1 MRWRRTA
8 VPAATTVT
16 ALVVAVVSVVLGRAD
31 GVVIAVVLLVA
42 AVLALRR
49 PDEHASVRVSV
60 HAADDAAEGAES
72 EDAAVDAS
80 SDEPATG
87 RQRDHARVDVRVEAD
102 TGVALVLVRVTS
114 LGFETQRFALAP
126 PAVLHARV
134 PLAHSGEQELV
145 SVAARGVATDAAFVS
160 DATPQ
165 ASHRAVVEPVLAP
178 VVSLPVPSRLRG
190 LTGAH
195 ASGRPGD
202 GGEFR
207 DIHPFAPGDRLRRID
222 WKATAR
228 LARRPGDLF
237 VRRTNA
243 TSDLDVAIVLD
254 DADDVGESVADWAS
268 GDPTISGVTSMD
280 VARSAAFSLA
290 SAYLEQGD
298 AVSFQV
304 LSRTGGA
311 VPRGTGGR
319 HRERLGAA
327 IARTS
332 PHSRLLSRARTPLVA
347 AGAQVLLLST
357 LLDAEPVRLAGLWRA
372 AGHRVLV
379 VDTLPVPNPGGL
391 DRRQRLA
398 LRVVLALREERMH
411 ELRAVGAD
419 VVRWHGDAAA
429 LAHYRR
435 RIEQRQRR
443 RHRGRIGV
451 VAFIDQRERPV
462 RVAQSVA
469 PPPPRLRRKA
479 A

>member
-1 MRWRRTA
+1 MTWRRTA

-16 ALVVAVVSVVLGRAD
+16 ALVVAVVSVVLGRPD
-31 GVVIAVVLLVA
+31 GAVIAVVLLVA

-49 PDEHASVRVSV
+49 PREDESARVTLR
-60 HAADDAAEGAES
+60 
-72 EDAAVDAS
+72 S
-80 SDEPATG
+80 SGLDTDRDGSDGEPATG
-87 RQRDHARVDVRVEAD
+87 RQSDHADVDIVIEAD
-102 TGVALVLVRVTS
+102 PDVPLVLVRVTS
-114 LGFETQRFALAP
+114 LGFETQRFAVAP
-126 PAVLHARV
+126 PAILRAHV

-145 SVAARGVATDAAFVS
+145 AVQVRGVGTDAAFIS
-160 DATPQ
+160 EAEPR
-165 ASHRAVVEPVLAP
+165 ASHRAVVEPVLTSVA
-178 VVSLPVPSRLRG
+178 SLPVPLRLRG

-228 LARRPGDLF
+228 LGRRPGDLF

-254 DADDVGESVADWAS
+254 DADDVGESVADWAL

-280 VARSAAFSLA
+280 VARSAAWSLA
-290 SAYLEQGD
+290 SAFGEQGD

-304 LSRTGGA
+304 LSRAGGA
-311 VPRGTGGR
+311 IPRGTGGR

-347 AGAQVLLLST
+347 SGAQVLLLT
-357 LLDAEPVRLAGLWRA
+357 TVLDSDPVRLAGLWRA

-379 VDTLPVPNPGGL
+379 VDTLPVPNTGGL
-391 DRRQRLA
+391 DKRQRLA

-411 ELRAVGAD
+411 ELRSIGAD
-419 VVRWHGDAAA
+419 VVHWHGDAAA
-429 LAHYRR
+429 LAAGLRVLSRPRR
-435 RIEQRQRR
+435 R
-443 RHRGRIGV
+443 
-451 VAFIDQRERPV
+451 
-462 RVAQSVA
+462 
-469 PPPPRLRRKA
+469 
-479 A
+479 